1 MDKKTK
7 GAWLVHHTSK
17 LQKVDTQANY
27 ENIFLAGKSGILLSS
42 ISASKQNSLTNKK
55 LETLAQASNISIK
68 FELPEL
74 LKTLSKHGLVEI
86 SLSGV
91 DVLGITG
98 SATLDHVADIFEHSN
113 PSISESAALEISEI
127 SSIHPQEKK
136 DIHTNISDIFS
147 IDSRSANELFSDSEK
162 IGFVDVEKIDDQHCI
177 YFNGN
182 LFRREETRKINAV
195 LSSLSSAEQTK
206 LNEFNDMIQKTACIS
221 VQDAQRRLGGQLFS
235 KISAIG
241 LYDINVVS
249 NNHEEVG
256 YITRPS
262 AFSKYS
268 NSIIE
273 DAFDLAKA
281 FVSSLTYGM
290 TRSSY
295 SRGQITMISRLLE
308 VLVSGGWVGPVDA
321 IGEDYKI
328 LELKHVVEVKWG
340 NRKGRTGYNMRLLKK
355 EVGELA
361 LKAITCGDVSEQSL
375 INFPSATVSKF
386 ISPEENREKIRRRQ
400 IMRSPKSTN
409 DMLMVLRTGGL

>member
-42 ISASKQNSLTNKK
+42 ISASRQNTLTNKK
-55 LETLAQASNISIK
+55 LETLAQAANISIK

-86 SLSGV
+86 SPSGV

-98 SATLDHVADIFEHSN
+98 SATLDHVSDIFEHSN

-221 VQDAQRRLGGQLFS
+221 VQDAQKRLGDQLFS

-308 VLVSGGWVGPVDA
+308 VLVSGGWVGPVSA
-321 IGEDYKI
+321 IGEDYKV

-361 LKAITCGDVSEQSL
+361 LKAITYGDVSEQSL

-386 ISPEENREKIRRRQ
+386 ISPEENRERIRRRQ
-400 IMRSPKSTN
+400 IKRSPKSTN